1 VGGRSEVLFGSLQ
14 EDRCERGFEQGR
26 EKMKE
31 GPGARDYDWWLL
43 AIMAAI
49 CALGVIEIYSATHG
63 SALAGMHSKQIRWL
77 IIGFV
82 LMMVLSRLDY
92 HVIMDQAPWLYIAAL
107 VALVAVLAVGHT
119 RFGAKRWIPVLG
131 EFFQVSEFVKLIIII
146 VLARFFAEVRTDELS
161 LQDLIKA
168 GLLVGLPL
176 ALILK
181 QPDLGTALVL
191 MPMLIVGAFLAGL
204 QWKHAAVIVMIGVLM
219 LPVGWHFLKP
229 YQKERVTSFMHPEE
243 DAKGSGYQVLQSKIA
258 VGSGGFWGKGFG
270 NGSQNQLGYI
280 PVRYSDFIMSAWAEE
295 QGFKGVLV
303 ALGLYMAL
311 LLRLVQNAQ
320 RAKDRA
326 GMFLVM
332 GVAAALGFHVL
343 VNVAMVIGAMPVT
356 GIPLPLMS
364 YGGSA
369 TLFVFLAIGLV
380 MNVRL
385 RRFVN

>member
-1 VGGRSEVLFGSLQ
+1 MNE
-14 EDRCERGFEQGR
+14 
-26 EKMKE
+26 
-31 GPGARDYDWWLL
+31 AHATRDYDWWLL
-43 AIMAAI
+43 AILAAI
-49 CALGVIEIYSATHG
+49 CTLGVIEIYSATHA
-63 SALAGMHSKQIRWL
+63 SPLAGMHSKQIRWL
-77 IIGFV
+77 VLGFV
-82 LMMVLSRLDY
+82 LMFVLSRVDY
-92 HVIMDQAPWLYIAAL
+92 HLILDQAWILYLIGI
-107 VALVAVLAVGHT
+107 VALVAVLLVGQR
-119 RFGAKRWIPVLG
+119 RFGAQRWIPFLG
-131 EFFQVSEFVKLIIII
+131 QYLQVSEIAKLIIII
-146 VLARFFAEVRTDELS
+146 VLARFFAEVQSDELS
-161 LQDLIKA
+161 LRDLIKA

-191 MPMLIVGAFLAGL
+191 MPVLVIGAFLAGL
-204 QWKHAAVIVMIGVLM
+204 QWQHAAIISLAGALIVGSVFFP
-219 LPVGWHFLKP
+219 PVSRHILKP
-229 YQKERVTSFMHPEE
+229 YQMERITSFLHPEE
-243 DAKGSGYQVLQSKIA
+243 DAKGSGYQLLQSKIA

-295 QGFKGVLV
+295 QGFKGVLI

-380 MNVRL
+380 MNVRI